1 MKVES
6 KMPDSSQE
14 TIRKTLQLIVLKA
27 FPEDEEVYRA
37 RVGTRD
43 LALIGAKS
51 GDFIEILGRRRSA
64 IRVVAIPPERETRGV
79 IHLNDEARQNI
90 RTELFEKVSIRKA
103 NPGVAKKVVLDFSG
117 CAGCREHSEK
127 DLEKFL
133 EDRPLVVGDRI
144 AMREEGSHTHF
155 FTVNVIEPPMPV
167 ALVGRETAIEI
178 IGRGGEMQYEVE
190 RRRRYSYDDIGGLD
204 EELRRVKEIV
214 EIPLKHPELFEHL
227 GVDPPKGVLMHGPP
241 GTGKTLMAR
250 IIADEVKAKFF
261 LINGPEIM
269 NKYYGESEAALR
281 SIFDEATKEAPA
293 IIFLDEIDAIAPKR
307 EEVHGEVEKRVVAQL
322 LALMDGLEQRGQVVV
337 IGATNIPN
345 VLDPALRRPGR
356 FDREVA
362 IPIPKVTARHS
373 ILEIHSRKMPLH
385 RDVDLYDLAKR
396 THGFVGA
403 DLAALCREAA
413 MNAIRR
419 FMPEIEGRE
428 EKLDSGFLEKVTV
441 TQDDFLKALKEIEPS
456 AIREVFLEVPDIR
469 WDDIGGLEEEKE
481 KLREAIEWP
490 IKYPEYFE
498 ALNSQ
503 PPKGILLTGAHG
515 TGKTLIAQAVAKES
529 GVNFIAVKGPE
540 LISKYVG
547 ESEKGIRDVFKKAR
561 LSAPCIIFFDEI
573 DSFAAIRDIAHD
585 SEVGQRMVSQ
595 FLNEMDGIERLT
607 GVIVLAATAH
617 PEFLDPAL
625 LRPGRFD
632 LMLKLPLPD
641 QGAREKIFGIHL
653 KGKPLE
659 PDVDLSRLATIAG
672 EGFSGADIASVC
684 QEAALAAM
692 REGIA
697 SRKDPQD
704 IRITML
710 DLTRQIERIKTNR
723 HVHA

>member
-1 MKVES
+1 MEVER
-6 KMPDSSQE
+6 KMSDSVQE
-14 TIRKTLQLIVLKA
+14 TSRKTLQLIVLKA
-27 FPEDEEVYRA
+27 FPEDEHAYRA

-51 GDFIEILGRRRSA
+51 GDYIEILGRRRSA

-79 IHLNDEARQNI
+79 IHLNDEARQNV
-90 RTELFEKVSIRKA
+90 RTDLFEKVSIRRA
-103 NPGVAKKVVLDFSG
+103 NPGIAGRVILDFSG
-117 CAGCREHSEK
+117 CAECRMHSEK
-127 DLEKFL
+127 QIEEILK
-133 EDRPLVVGDRI
+133 DRPLVVGDRVEI
-144 AMREEGSHTHF
+144 KEKGSHPHSF
-155 FTVNVIEPPMPV
+155 IVSAIDPPMPV
-167 ALVGRETAIEI
+167 ALVGPQTAIEI

-190 RRRRYSYDDIGGLD
+190 RRTRLTYEDIGGLD
-204 EELRRVKEIV
+204 DELKKVKEIV
-214 EIPLKHPELFEHL
+214 EVPLKHPELFEHL

-250 IIADEVKAKFF
+250 IIADEVDARFF

-281 SIFDEATKEAPA
+281 TIFEEATKEAPA

-307 EEVHGEVEKRVVAQL
+307 EEVQGEVEKRVVAQL
-322 LALMDGLEQRGQVVV
+322 LALMDGLEQRGQVIV

-356 FDREVA
+356 FDREIA
-362 IPIPKVTARHS
+362 IPIPKATARQA
-373 ILEIHSRKMPLH
+373 ILEIHSRKMPLDE
-385 RDVDLYDLAKR
+385 DVDLKELARR

-419 FMPEIEGRE
+419 FMPEIESENQRLPE
-428 EKLDSGFLEKVTV
+428 EFLEKITV
-441 TQDDFLKALKEIEPS
+441 TQEDFLGALKEIEPS
-456 AIREVFLEVPDIR
+456 AIREVFLEVPDIHWR
-469 WDDIGGLEEEKE
+469 DIGGLDEVKE

-490 IKYPEYFE
+490 IRYPEYFE
-498 ALNSQ
+498 ALSCE
-503 PPKGILLTGAHG
+503 PPKGVLLTGAHG
-515 TGKTLIAQAVAKES
+515 TGKTLVAQAVARES

-573 DSFAAIRDIAHD
+573 DSFAAIRSGVYHN
-585 SEVGQRMVSQ
+585 EVGQRMVSQ
-595 FLNEMDGIERLT
+595 FLNEMDGIEKLT

-617 PEFLDPAL
+617 PELLDPAL

-632 LMLKLPLPD
+632 LVLELPMPD
-641 QGAREKIFGIHL
+641 QKAREEIFKIHL
-653 KGKPLE
+653 KGKPVE
-659 PDVDLSRLATIAG
+659 EEIDTAKLASLAG
-672 EGFSGADIASVC
+672 EGFSGADIAAAC
-684 QEAALAAM
+684 QEAALGAM
-692 REGIA
+692 REGIKGEK
-697 SRKDPQD
+697 SPEDL
-704 IRITML
+704 RITML
-710 DLTRQIERIKTNR
+710 DLTRQIEKIKSRR
-723 HVHA
+723 H

>member
-1 MKVES
+1 MS
-6 KMPDSSQE
+6 DSVQE
-14 TIRKTLQLIVLKA
+14 TTRKTLQLIVLKA
-27 FPEDEEVYRA
+27 FPEDEESYRA

-79 IHLNDEARQNI
+79 IHLNEEARQNI
-90 RTELFEKVSIRKA
+90 RTELFEKVSIRRA
-103 NPGVAKKVVLDFSG
+103 NPGVAKRVVFDFSG
-117 CAGCREHSEK
+117 CADCREHSEK

-133 EDRPLVVGDRI
+133 EGRPLVVGDRV
-144 AMREEGSHTHF
+144 AMKEKGAHTHF
-155 FTVNVIEPPMPV
+155 FTVNAIDPPMPV
-167 ALVGRETAIEI
+167 ALVGPETAIEI

-190 RRRRYSYDDIGGLD
+190 RRKRYTYEDIGGLD
-204 EELRRVKEIV
+204 DELGRVKEIV

-250 IIADEVKAKFF
+250 IIADEVEARFF

-281 SIFDEATKEAPA
+281 SVFEEATKEAPA
-293 IIFLDEIDAIAPKR
+293 IIFLDELDAIAPKR
-307 EEVHGEVEKRVVAQL
+307 EEVQGEVEKRVVAQL
-322 LALMDGLEQRGQVVV
+322 LALMDGLEQRKQVIV

-356 FDREVA
+356 FDREIA
-362 IPIPKVTARHS
+362 IPIPKVTARQS
-373 ILEIHSRKMPLH
+373 ILEIHSRKMPLDD
-385 RDVDLYDLAKR
+385 DVDLNELAKK

-413 MNAIRR
+413 MNTIRR
-419 FMPEIEGRE
+419 FKSEIESRE
-428 EKLDSGFLEKVTV
+428 GKLDPEFLDRVTV
-441 TQDDFLKALKEIEPS
+441 TQEDFLMALKEIEPS
-456 AIREVFLEVPDIR
+456 AIREVFLEVPDVK
-469 WDDIGGLEEEKE
+469 WDDIGGLDDEKE
-481 KLREAIEWP
+481 KLREVIEWP

-498 ALNSQ
+498 ALNCR

-547 ESEKGIRDVFKKAR
+547 ESEKGIREVFKKAR
-561 LSAPCIIFFDEI
+561 MSAPCIIFFDEI
-573 DSFAAIRDIAHD
+573 DSFAAVRDVVHEN
-585 SEVGQRMVSQ
+585 EVGQRMVSQ
-595 FLNEMDGIERLT
+595 FLNEMDGIEKLT

-632 LMLKLPLPD
+632 LILKLSLPD
-641 QGAREKIFGIHL
+641 QKARERIFEIHL

-659 PDVDLSRLATIAG
+659 PDVELARLANIAG

-692 REGIA
+692 REAIA
-697 SRKDPQD
+697 SRKDPND
-704 IRITML
+704 VRITML
-710 DLTRQIERIKTNR
+710 DLTRQIERIKRNR
-723 HVHA
+723 HSSS

>member
-1 MKVES
+1 
-6 KMPDSSQE
+6 MPDSLQE
-14 TIRKTLQLIVLKA
+14 TSRKTLQLIVLKA
-27 FPEDEEVYRA
+27 FPEDEAVYRA

-51 GDFIEILGRRRSA
+51 GDYIEILGRRRSA
-64 IRVVAIPPERETRGV
+64 IRVVAIPPKRETRGV
-79 IHLNDEARQNI
+79 IHLNDEARQNV
-90 RTELFEKVSIRKA
+90 RTELFEKVSIRRA
-103 NPGVAKKVVLDFSG
+103 NPGVAERVVFDFSG
-117 CAGCREHSEK
+117 CADCRMHSEK
-127 DLEKFL
+127 HLEEFL
-133 EDRPLVVGDRI
+133 KDRPLVVGDRI
-144 AMREEGSHTHF
+144 ALREEGSHPHY
-155 FTVNVIEPPMPV
+155 FTVSVIDPPMPV
-167 ALVGRETAIEI
+167 ALIGPETAIEI
-178 IGRGGEMQYEVE
+178 IGRGGEMQNEVE
-190 RRRRYSYDDIGGLD
+190 RRVRYTYDDIGGLD
-204 EELRRVKEIV
+204 KELKRVKEIV
-214 EIPLKHPELFEHL
+214 EVPLKHPELFEHL

-250 IIADEVKAKFF
+250 IIADEVNARFF

-281 SIFDEATKEAPA
+281 TIFEEATREAPA

-307 EEVHGEVEKRVVAQL
+307 EEVQGEVEKRVVAQL
-322 LALMDGLEQRGQVVV
+322 LALMDGLEQRGQVIV

-356 FDREVA
+356 FDREIA
-362 IPIPKVTARHS
+362 IPIPKVTARQA
-373 ILEIHSRKMPLH
+373 ILEIHSRNMPL
-385 RDVDLYDLAKR
+385 DENVDLSELARK

-419 FMPEIEGRE
+419 FMPDIEK
-428 EKLDSGFLEKVTV
+428 EKDTLAPEFLEKIRVN
-441 TQDDFLKALKEIEPS
+441 QDDFLEALKEIEPS
-456 AIREVFLEVPDIR
+456 AIREVFLEVPDIH

-490 IKYPEYFE
+490 LKYPEYFE
-498 ALNSQ
+498 ALNCQ

-515 TGKTLIAQAVAKES
+515 TGKTLVAQAVAKES

-573 DSFAAIRDIAHD
+573 DSFAAVRDVMHD
-585 SEVGQRMVSQ
+585 NEVSQRMVSQ
-595 FLNEMDGIERLT
+595 FLNEMDGIEKLT

-617 PEFLDPAL
+617 PEILDPAL

-632 LMLKLPLPD
+632 LILKLPMPD
-641 QGAREKIFGIHL
+641 QKARQKIFEIHL
-653 KGKPLE
+653 KNKPLE
-659 PDVDLSRLATIAG
+659 PGVDLARLASIAG
-672 EGFSGADIASVC
+672 EGFSGADIAAVC
-684 QEAALAAM
+684 QEAALSAM

-697 SRKDPQD
+697 CGKAPQD

-710 DLTRQIERIKTNR
+710 DLTRQIEKIKKSR
-723 HVHA
+723 R